1 MICSSCSNFT
11 EVPLYFFNCPSL
23 SVINCTFINNTSS
36 AQHIFRSYEGNSGSL
51 SYGWNNVLL
60 DQRSAASVYIY
71 NCTFYNNSARGQF
84 IDSTGALEAL
94 KFTGR
99 GGGIALIFNATDAV
113 NVTIEHTMF
122 QENFANVIGGGLYL
136 LFDGISINQSFN
148 IHNNTFL
155 SNTARSGAA
164 GIVFAY
170 LSSISPTDISIIS
183 VRDCSFIR
191 NHGGLVGAISI
202 AMTYISGAT
211 KFLQISNCKFH
222 YNTANEFGA
231 AIGLHH
237 ADVLSTKRDVSPLEI
252 TDWLVLY
259 SYMLNKNTLGVERC
273 ETNKK
278 QPYVPICVCVCVTKI
293 LRPRSHLSK
302 MLHFKLYLND
312 IQ

>member
-11 EVPLYFFNCPSL
+11 EVPLYFFNCPLL
-23 SVINCTFINNTSS
+23 SVINCTFINNTAS

-71 NCTFYNNSARGQF
+71 NCTFYNNSARGQYRG
-84 IDSTGALEAL
+84 STGALEAR

-122 QENFANVIGGGLYL
+122 QENFANVIGGGLYI

-183 VRDCSFIR
+183 VRDCWFIR
-191 NHGGLVGAISI
+191 NHGGPIGAISF
-202 AMTYISGAT
+202 AMTYISGIT
-211 KFLQISNCKFH
+211 KFLQINNCKFH
-222 YNTANEFGA
+222 YNTATYFGA

-252 TDWLVLY
+252 TDWSVLY
-259 SYMLNKNTLGVERC
+259 IWIV
-273 ETNKK
+273 
-278 QPYVPICVCVCVTKI
+278 
-293 LRPRSHLSK
+293 LS
-302 MLHFKLYLND
+302 
-312 IQ
+312 